1 MLAGKMA
8 DARARIVEL
17 TTLVADLQR
26 TATVLGSSF
35 TPEGPCDERCGCLR

>member
-1 MLAGKMA
+1 MLASKMA

-26 TATVLGSSF
+26 TATVLGSF
-35 TPEGPCDERCGCLR
+35 APEGPCDERCGCLR